1 MRRILFAITGD
12 VSRMSTSATVS
23 TTVGTELTKLTVVSG
38 FVHVDFVSFVAG
50 C

>member
-1 MRRILFAITGD
+1 
-12 VSRMSTSATVS
+12 MSTSATVS

-38 FVHVDFVSFVAG
+38 LHVDFVSFVAG